1 MGTERETNRK
11 NSAGM
16 KCADLLAHVSN
27 ANKCKFLL
35 SSSVTV
41 SVRFLS
47 PGTFF
52 ETNFYGSAQ
61 MLMAPFVH

>member
-27 ANKCKFLL
+27 ANKYKFLL

-41 SVRFLS
+41 SVRFLKNRRVLGPS
-47 PGTFF
+47 LKQIF
-52 ETNFYGSAQ
+52 
-61 MLMAPFVH
+61 MARHKC